1 MRCNGEVKEMNDV
14 RRPESVAPLF
24 IIHSHF
30 TDASSLVMFV
40 SGGIS
45 TNDAHK
51 WSCWAVCEVIVICSL
66 YKIYFRESA
75 DFRRP

>member
-24 IIHSHF
+24 IIYSHF

-40 SGGIS
+40 SEIS
-45 TNDAHK
+45 TNDAQK
-51 WSCWAVCEVIVICSL
+51 WTS
-66 YKIYFRESA
+66 RQSA
-75 DFRRP
+75 K

>member
-1 MRCNGEVKEMNDV
+1 MNDV

-30 TDASSLVMFV
+30 TDALSLVMFV

-51 WSCWAVCEVIVICSL
+51 WSAGQFAE
-66 YKIYFRESA
+66 
-75 DFRRP
+75 